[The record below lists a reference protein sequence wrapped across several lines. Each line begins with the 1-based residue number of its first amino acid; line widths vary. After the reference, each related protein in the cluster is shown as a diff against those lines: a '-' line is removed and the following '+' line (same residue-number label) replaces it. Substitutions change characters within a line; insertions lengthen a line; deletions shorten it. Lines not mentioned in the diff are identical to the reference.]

1 MNVETN
7 SNNNNGSMKTIGV
20 NALMLEVGSNHLE
33 HYLNKNGGMMC
44 SSPIHLPRH
53 RKFVD
58 ISRGIEQVVSSSDFD
73 SDNVGSSPAP
83 PAKRSKL

>member
-20 NALMLEVGSNHLE
+20 NALILEGGSNHLE
-33 HYLNKNGGMMC
+33 HYLNKNGGMKC
-44 SSPIHLPRH
+44 SSPIHFPRH

-58 ISRGIEQVVSSSDFD
+58 ISRGFEQLASSPDFD
-73 SDNVGSSPAP
+73 SGNVGSYPAP
-83 PAKRSKL
+83 PAKKQK